1 MPDSPSA
8 NNGFGSV
15 GLLNIR
21 SEEFFIHECRL
32 IANTPL
38 ILSNNPSLSA
48 TGINYTAVSPFQT
61 LTPGAGSMGVVSIN
75 GTSLQGLERR
85 QPAMVLIGT
94 NSVNFQGYLGRIVA
108 NTGNNETAI
117 QCISFTTNLKV
128 HATVESYSRL
138 LQARDTG
145 FGSSEIDIVTA
156 NATAPN
162 TELIDVT
169 GSIVAGLKAR
179 VSLPLPT
186 ERSNRYVLY
195 HAPIGGGN
203 QPAGGTI
210 SNSEITCFDITS
222 NQFITTG
229 NMLKRATNVVFNT
242 SKPFE
247 KRGGRIHQLFNN
259 NTSAGTNNAVAT
271 VTALQFLQ
279 ANQQAINNTNGGYYR
294 VWLDGVVRAGSYYSG
309 AAATLSFQAQVLVNQ
324 RLNGAFDAPSI
335 TIITLDKNVT
345 NPSYLDISGV
355 VVAITFANGVGT
367 VTVTPR
373 VLGTANNEPVIY
385 DGQAELQSDFLV
397 NDPIPL

>member
-1 MPDSPSA
+1 
-8 NNGFGSV
+8 
-15 GLLNIR
+15 
-21 SEEFFIHECRL
+21 
-32 IANTPL
+32 
-38 ILSNNPSLSA
+38 
-48 TGINYTAVSPFQT
+48 
-61 LTPGAGSMGVVSIN
+61 
-75 GTSLQGLERR
+75 
-85 QPAMVLIGT
+85 MVLIGT

-117 QCISFTTNLKV
+117 QCISFTTNLKI

-156 NATAPN
+156 NATAPT

-179 VSLPLPT
+179 VSLPLPA

-210 SNSEITCFDITS
+210 SNSEITCFDIAS

-242 SKPFE
+242 SRPFE
-247 KRGGRIHQLFNN
+247 KRSGRIRQLVNN
-259 NTSAGTNNAVAT
+259 NTSAGSNNAVTT

-309 AAATLSFQAQVLVNQ
+309 AAATLSFQAQILVNQ

-355 VVAITFANGVGT
+355 VVTITFANGAGT

-385 DGQAELQSDFLV
+385 DGEAELQSDFLV